1 MTKLQN
7 STFDG
12 EVNYQP
18 QNIIIILIYFLK
30 KQNKK
35 RASRAKIALKVNFV
49 LLLHYNRDYL

>member
-18 QNIIIILIYFLK
+18 QNIIIMLIYLK
-30 KQNKK
+30 KNKRKKELRVQN
-35 RASRAKIALKVNFV
+35 
-49 LLLHYNRDYL
+49 LH